1 MLKATA
7 RFEAGKVRAEKRI
20 FDLVSSKINVLI
32 ETSEYDWSATKKA
45 EAPSNYMTELTGY
58 LSNIMGSVLLGMP
71 DQMKEVIYLDGLIHA
86 ASNILVS
93 LLKLSSLSKD
103 R

>member
-1 MLKATA
+1 
-7 RFEAGKVRAEKRI
+7 
-20 FDLVSSKINVLI
+20 
-32 ETSEYDWSATKKA
+32 
-45 EAPSNYMTELTGY
+45 MTELTGY

-93 LLKLSSLSKD
+93 LLLTFSFYKHD
-103 R
+103 